1 MKLSIAAAAVIL
13 LGGAAY
19 AAAESWRPV
28 MPEFVID
35 VRTADSGEK
44 APALLLSYSEHGRN
58 PFSDGPY
65 GSNYRYSQCETTG
78 SLCVS
83 RAARHE
89 FGDVGRQPQS
99 LQIRLFNGK
108 GNPIVGGV
116 SWTGSWHPK
125 QVRIICDLRVPDARK
140 SCAIAEVTS

>member
-58 PFSDGPY
+58 PF
-65 GSNYRYSQCETTG
+65 
-78 SLCVS
+78 
-83 RAARHE
+83 
-89 FGDVGRQPQS
+89 
-99 LQIRLFNGK
+99 
-108 GNPIVGGV
+108 
-116 SWTGSWHPK
+116 
-125 QVRIICDLRVPDARK
+125 
-140 SCAIAEVTS
+140 